1 MIKIEIFSGSGFK
14 FDRELLRKEIEETVA
29 RNSELTNVEVCV
41 SIVGERKMKLL
52 HKKYME
58 TEEVTDVLSF
68 PLEENSMPDF
78 VRVPD
83 GITRLGDIVICYSVA
98 VQQAGPGGRSVD
110 QEIAFLAGHGCLHLL
125 GIHHE

>member
-14 FDRELLRKEIEETVA
+14 FDRDLLRKEIEETVT
-29 RNSELTNVEVCV
+29 RNSELTDVEVCV
-41 SIVGERKMKLL
+41 SIVGDEKMKLL

-98 VQQAGPGGRSVD
+98 LQQAELGGRSVD